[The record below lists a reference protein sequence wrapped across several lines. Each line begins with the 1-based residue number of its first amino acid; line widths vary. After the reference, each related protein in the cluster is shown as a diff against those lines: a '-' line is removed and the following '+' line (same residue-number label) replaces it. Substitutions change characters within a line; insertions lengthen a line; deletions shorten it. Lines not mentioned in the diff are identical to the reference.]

1 MWRRSLKKGAP
12 DVPVMPDPSHFLR
25 DRNVEEPLETTV
37 TVKGRVEDPVD
48 LLVPGC
54 FRVPSTIEGNTAV
67 LKIYLEP
74 GDWTLIRL

>member
-1 MWRRSLKKGAP
+1 
-12 DVPVMPDPSHFLR
+12 MPDPSHFLR